1 MDNRLKDWIE
11 ASNEIVF
18 FGGAGTSTESEIPD
32 FRSQKGLYSCK
43 YGDYSPEMILSHSFF
58 IRHPDVFYKF
68 CREKIFFVEAK
79 PNKTHFALAKLEKE
93 GRLSAVITQN
103 IDGLHQL
110 GGSRNVLELHG
121 TIHKNYCM
129 NCGKS
134 YDLNY
139 VADIRN
145 AVPVCEAC
153 GGIVR
158 PDVILYEEALNM
170 NVFEAAA
177 EHIRKA
183 DLLIVGGTSLLVYP
197 AAGLVAELGKG
208 KLVLINKQST
218 PCDDKADLL
227 IHESIGYT
235 LQHAIFGG
243 KANETG
249 QPEIFNPIYERSEG

>member
-1 MDNRLKDWIE
+1 MDNRLMEWIE
-11 ASNEIVF
+11 ASNNIVF

-43 YGDYSPEMILSHSFF
+43 YGDYSPETILSHSFF

-68 CREKIFFVEAK
+68 CREKIFFIDAK
-79 PNKTHFALAKLEKE
+79 PNKTHLALAKLEKE

-110 GGSRNVLELHG
+110 GGSINVLELHG

-134 YDLNY
+134 YDLAY
-139 VADIRN
+139 VAEPGN
-145 AVPVCEAC
+145 AVPICKAC

-158 PDVILYEEALNM
+158 PDIVLYEEALDM
-170 NVFEAAA
+170 KVFQAAA
-177 EHIRKA
+177 EHIRDA
-183 DLLIVGGTSLLVYP
+183 DLLIVGGTSLVVYP
-197 AAGLVAELGKG
+197 AAGLVSEFIGG
-208 KLVLINKQST
+208 KLVLINKQAT
-218 PCDDKADLL
+218 PCDEKADLV

-235 LQHAIFGG
+235 LEHAVFGG
-243 KANETG
+243 KENETG
-249 QPEIFNPIYERSEG
+249 